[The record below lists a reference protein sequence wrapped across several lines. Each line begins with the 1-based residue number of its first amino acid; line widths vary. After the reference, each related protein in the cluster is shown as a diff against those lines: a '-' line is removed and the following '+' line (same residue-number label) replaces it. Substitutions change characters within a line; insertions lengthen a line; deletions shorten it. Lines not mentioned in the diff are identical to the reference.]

1 MRVNCLLHSQVGFHS
16 RKAGYLKALVEILQR
31 DHAGDIPA
39 SAQEL
44 MALPGLGPKMAHLI
58 MNVAWGQ
65 TEGICVDTHVHRISN
80 RLQWVSRGE
89 RGAAHVVRMRLK
101 SHGGIG

>member
-1 MRVNCLLHSQVGFHS
+1 VGFSS
-16 RKAGYLKALVEILQR
+16 RKAGYLKALVEIVQKQ
-31 DHAGDIPA
+31 HGGEIPS

-65 TEGICVDTHVHRISN
+65 TEGICVDTHVHRICN
-80 RLQWVSRGE
+80 RLQWVSQGD
-89 RGAAHVVRMRLK
+89 RGAAHVVR
-101 SHGGIG
+101 GGHFYFL